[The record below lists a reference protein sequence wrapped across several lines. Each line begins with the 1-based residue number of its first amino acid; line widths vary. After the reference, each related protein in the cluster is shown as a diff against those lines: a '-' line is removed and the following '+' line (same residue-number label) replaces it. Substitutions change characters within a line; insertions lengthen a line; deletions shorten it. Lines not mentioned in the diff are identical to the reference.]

1 MRHQTIPT
9 DDEYLNAF
17 HRERAERL
25 RRREASR
32 QSIHYSH
39 EFAKAQSDRMN
50 GIDWYDS
57 HARFYDQLIG
67 RTPTM
72 DPMAEKYYSIS
83 PYSWCA
89 NNPIRYSDYNGL
101 EIHINNDEELRLIQN
116 IVSKEEQRFISMTP
130 RGNIERKLL
139 SKGFSDLPCVSKN
152 FEILSSLVQD
162 DAIVELSLSTQKTA
176 RLENGSFADPDNI
189 PFPFNDIIP
198 PDEFD
203 NDYSL
208 QGAIGWTLA
217 PLSHQW
223 TRNDAIIRNERPPE
237 YRFISTTENY
247 QIQIN
252 AYGLKQESTYLQL
265 VETVA
270 HELLGHAYLM
280 IFGFDSL
287 HGSSKS
293 VNDFIIDRSNEAI
306 RHFNYGN

>member
-1 MRHQTIPT
+1 
-9 DDEYLNAF
+9 
-17 HRERAERL
+17 
-25 RRREASR
+25 
-32 QSIHYSH
+32 
-39 EFAKAQSDRMN
+39 MN

-237 YRFISTTENY
+237 DYIINEKLDKDIKRVYPKKNY
-247 QIQIN
+247 LEMREDIKDFHK
-252 AYGLKQESTYLQL
+252 LLLEKEKQKKEKERL
-265 VETVA
+265 ER
-270 HELLGHAYLM
+270 ER
-280 IFGFDSL
+280 IEREERER
-287 HGSSKS
+287 K
-293 VNDFIIDRSNEAI
+293 EK
-306 RHFNYGN
+306 